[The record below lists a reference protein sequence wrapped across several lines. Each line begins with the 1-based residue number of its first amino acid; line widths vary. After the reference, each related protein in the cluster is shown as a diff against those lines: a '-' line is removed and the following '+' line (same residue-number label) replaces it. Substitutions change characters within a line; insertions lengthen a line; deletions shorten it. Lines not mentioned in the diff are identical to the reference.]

1 MRLYDVD
8 RPVLG
13 YISGPVG
20 PDSESGDAVFTV
32 KGGLFDI
39 KSESGNNHIVDAA
52 TGSDPSGFA
61 GRPEW
66 AGPAAALIGCGCD
79 AGLDRWPV
87 IGTPSDRTPRLP
99 IEYVGR
105 HHDTR
110 PVEATCCETGGTARY
125 FEAGERSDGP
135 LPFSTEGHS
144 GYLMPI
150 FAYGAEASGPIMKN
164 TDTTR
169 EIETPM
175 QHGK

>member
-39 KSESGNNHIVDAA
+39 KAESGNNHIVNAA
-52 TGSDPSGFA
+52 TG
-61 GRPEW
+61 
-66 AGPAAALIGCGCD
+66 
-79 AGLDRWPV
+79 
-87 IGTPSDRTPRLP
+87 
-99 IEYVGR
+99 
-105 HHDTR
+105 
-110 PVEATCCETGGTARY
+110 
-125 FEAGERSDGP
+125 
-135 LPFSTEGHS
+135 
-144 GYLMPI
+144 
-150 FAYGAEASGPIMKN
+150 SGPIMKN
-164 TDTTR
+164 TDSIR